1 MRPSVF
7 VVLALLIAAPASAQ
21 QAIETG
27 MEHRI
32 RTEAYA
38 RAFIKRF
45 VDDQMLHS
53 VVREST
59 KSHRKLDW
67 NEARLLDR
75 RWRNELADK
84 IPDGLVDTVT
94 HNALSKWL
102 KQQQDG
108 APGGA
113 VTDILVI
120 DGLGWNIGQTAVT
133 SDFFQGDELQ
143 WQDILPN
150 SANAVAV
157 SELEDNGHGQRS
169 LAVVS
174 LPIADGEVN
183 IGVITLGID
192 VSKIP

>member
-1 MRPSVF
+1 MRPSVL
-7 VVLALLIAAPASAQ
+7 VVLALLLASPAAAQ
-21 QAIETG
+21 QAVEAG
-27 MEHRI
+27 MEHKPRV
-32 RTEAYA
+32 EAYA
-38 RAFIKRF
+38 REFIKRF
-45 VDDQMLHS
+45 VDDPMLRS

-67 NEARLLDR
+67 GEARLLDR
-75 RWRNELADK
+75 RWRNELADRT
-84 IPDGLVDTVT
+84 PDGLVDTVT

-102 KQQQDG
+102 QQQQDA

-113 VTDILVI
+113 VTEILVI

-133 SDFFQGDELQ
+133 ADFFQGDELQ

-150 SANAVAV
+150 SADAIAV

-169 LAVVS
+169 LAMVS
-174 LPIADGEVN
+174 LPIVDGEVN
-183 IGVITLGID
+183 LGVVTLGVD

>member
-1 MRPSVF
+1 MRPSVL
-7 VVLALLIAAPASAQ
+7 VALLVMAASPAAAQ
-21 QAIETG
+21 QALDTG
-27 MEHRI
+27 MEHKPRV
-32 RTEAYA
+32 TAYA
-38 RAFIKRF
+38 RDFIKGF
-45 VDDQMLHS
+45 ADDPMLHA

-67 NEARLLDR
+67 GEARALDR
-75 RWRNELADK
+75 RWKNELADK
-84 IPDGLVDTVT
+84 TPDGLVDTVS

-113 VTDILVI
+113 VTEILII
-120 DGLGWNIGQTAVT
+120 DGLGWNIGQTLVT

-150 SANAVAV
+150 APNAVAV
-157 SELEDNGHGQRS
+157 SELEDNGHGQKS
-169 LAVVS
+169 LALVS
-174 LPIADGEVN
+174 LPITDGDTN
-183 IGVITLGID
+183 IGVITLGVD